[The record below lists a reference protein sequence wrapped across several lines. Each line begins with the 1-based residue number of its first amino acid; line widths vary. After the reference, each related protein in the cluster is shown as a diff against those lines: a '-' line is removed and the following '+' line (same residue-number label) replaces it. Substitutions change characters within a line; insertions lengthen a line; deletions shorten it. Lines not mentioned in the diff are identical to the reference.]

1 MNDFQKKNRKIY
13 LSIGGKM
20 IISGKNYLVSG
31 LLVLSA
37 LILVNKLLLPTTI
50 QIMVQDGSSTLKEIP
65 NIYTINDSVII
76 AVSSFFLGI
85 CVFYLLSIKSE
96 LESTGAINQT
106 SGSILMYSPVPG
118 SNAGYEPEYK
128 MENQPRNEPD
138 KEKIESL
145 LNLFKGNEQR
155 ILKELFH
162 AGEINQAELAAR
174 ADIPKST
181 LSRLLADLE
190 KRGLVIRYEN
200 GMSKKVKLSDTLK

>member
-1 MNDFQKKNRKIY
+1 VEKMN
-13 LSIGGKM
+13 IG
-20 IISGKNYLVSG
+20 GKNYLVSG

-37 LILVNKLLLPTTI
+37 FILVNKLLLPTTI

-65 NIYTINDSVII
+65 NVYTINDSIVI
-76 AVSSFFLGI
+76 AVSAFILGI
-85 CVFYLLSIKSE
+85 CVFHLLSIKSE
-96 LESTGAINQT
+96 LEYTGAIDQT
-106 SGSILMYSPVPG
+106 SGSNLMFSPVPG
-118 SNAGYEPEYK
+118 SHVGYEPENIIK
-128 MENQPRNEPD
+128 NHPGNEPD
-138 KEKIESL
+138 TEKIESL

-200 GMSKKVKLSDTLK
+200 GMSKKVKLADILR